1 LRVLTKTWHQT
12 PNTSDLTL
20 MLLIFCGTPSFAVPT
35 LDRLVEAGHSIPL
48 AVTQPDRPR
57 GRGMEVA
64 LSPVK
69 DAATRLGITVVQP
82 ATIKNNSEFRNQL
95 GAIRPDAII
104 VVGYG
109 RIIPQWMIDLPRL
122 GNLNLHAS
130 LLPKYRGAAPIQ
142 WAIASGESVTG
153 VTTMRIDAGLDTGD
167 MLMQREMPVG
177 LEDTAETLGPKLAVM
192 GADLMLETLRGLES
206 GRVRPAPQDHVHAT
220 LAPILK
226 KEDGRMDFC
235 RTASDLFN
243 RLRGFQPWP
252 GAFTT
257 FKTKTLQVHR
267 AHPVQNASAMQHGQI
282 AVEGARLFVG
292 CGKDDTGEGT
302 MLELIEIQ
310 LEGKRRMSASEFIN
324 GYRPKSGEQLGQ

>member
-1 LRVLTKTWHQT
+1 V
-12 PNTSDLTL
+12 
-20 MLLIFCGTPSFAVPT
+20 
-35 LDRLVEAGHSIPL
+35 
-48 AVTQPDRPR
+48 VTQPDRPR

-64 LSPVK
+64 VSPVK
-69 DAATRLGITVVQP
+69 EAAIRLGISVVQP
-82 ATIKNNSEFRNQL
+82 ATIKNNAEFREQL
-95 GAIRPDAII
+95 RAIRPDAIVGSNVDAII

-167 MLMQREMPVG
+167 ILMQREMPIEP
-177 LEDTAETLGPKLAVM
+177 EDTAETLGPKLASI
-192 GADLMLETLRGLES
+192 GADLMVETLHELES
-206 GRVRPAPQDHVHAT
+206 GQVRPTPQDHSQAT

-226 KEDGRMDFC
+226 KEDCRMDFA
-235 RTASDLFN
+235 RSARDLCN

-257 FKTKTLQVHR
+257 FRGKTLQVHR
-267 AHPVQNASAMQHGQI
+267 AQPAQHAEALVGGQMT
-282 AVEGARLFVG
+282 VEGMRLLVG
-292 CGKDDTGEGT
+292 CGKNKDKDKDVETT
-302 MLELIEIQ
+302 LELIEVQ
-310 LEGKRRMSASEFIN
+310 LEGKRRMTAQEFIN
-324 GYRPKSGEQLGQ
+324 GYRPQPGDHLGQ